1 MWGNH
6 QVKHLRAPNGILH
19 RNEKMAAR
27 PLSRLWKVS
36 DPTLFQMTLVAALL
50 ATVLGDCGPPPNLLF
65 AFPMTTVV
73 NQTHFNPG
81 ATVKYTCRPGYGRVS
96 YKSSTLTCLDDTWN
110 YSEFC
115 TKRRCKNPGELQ
127 NGQVIAKPDHLFG
140 SHLEFVCSEGYILI
154 GPATSYCEI
163 QDKGVDWSDPLPLC
177 IIAKCEPPPNI
188 DNGKHSGGDEDF
200 YTYGSSV
207 TYRCDPNFSMLGK
220 ASISCMVENKTI
232 GVWSPGPPICKK
244 IICSRPEVR
253 NGKIIS
259 GLRPT
264 YNYQNNMVFECN
276 EGYIL
281 KGSKLIYCGED
292 GEWNPPPP
300 TCELNSCPE
309 LPNIPNAYWERQNSF
324 LSKKQ
329 QMFSIGTTL
338 SYRCH
343 FGYEPASDGPT
354 TLTCQKN
361 LTWTPHIE
369 CKEICCPVP
378 KLENGEI
385 IRSRTSS
392 RNNCTYF
399 LGDTILYKCYKKYQ
413 RESRCQGDGTWN
425 PKTPTCDESCDYPPF
440 LPHGYHER
448 VNGFSVFKKEEVI
461 YKCHQGYT
469 LVGEPRLSCSYSRW
483 SPAVPQCKAL
493 CLKPEIAHA
502 TLSMD
507 KDQYIQSENV
517 TIQCDS
523 KYKLVGPQSITCLE
537 SRTWYPEMPKCEW
550 VVPEGCEHIL
560 KGRKMMQCLPNPEDV
575 KMALEI
581 YKLSLDIELLEL
593 QRDRAKESTELFGG

>member
-1 MWGNH
+1 YYTP
-6 QVKHLRAPNGILH
+6 QASKTPNGILH

-27 PLSRLWKVS
+27 PLARLWKVS

-96 YKSSTLTCLDDTWN
+96 YKSSTLTCQDDTWN

-115 TKRRCKNPGELQ
+115 TKKRCKNPGELQ

-177 IIAKCEPPPNI
+177 II
-188 DNGKHSGGDEDF
+188 
-200 YTYGSSV
+200 
-207 TYRCDPNFSMLGK
+207 
-220 ASISCMVENKTI
+220 
-232 GVWSPGPPICKK
+232 
-244 IICSRPEVR
+244 VR

-329 QMFSIGTTL
+329 QMYSIGTTL

-413 RESRCQGDGTWN
+413 PESRCQGDGTWN

-448 VNGFSVFKKEEVI
+448 VNGFNVFKKEEVI
-461 YKCHQGYT
+461 YKCYQGYT

-537 SRTWYPEMPKCEW
+537 SRTWYPEMSKCEW

-560 KGRKMMQCLPNPEDV
+560 KGRKTMQCLPNPEDV

-593 QRDRAKESTELFGG
+593 QRDRAKESTKN

>member
-300 TCELNSCPE
+300 TCEL
-309 LPNIPNAYWERQNSF
+309 I
-324 LSKKQ
+324 
-329 QMFSIGTTL
+329 
-338 SYRCH
+338 
-343 FGYEPASDGPT
+343 
-354 TLTCQKN
+354 
-361 LTWTPHIE
+361 
-369 CKEICCPVP
+369 
-378 KLENGEI
+378 
-385 IRSRTSS
+385 
-392 RNNCTYF
+392 
-399 LGDTILYKCYKKYQ
+399 
-413 RESRCQGDGTWN
+413 
-425 PKTPTCDESCDYPPF
+425 
-440 LPHGYHER
+440 
-448 VNGFSVFKKEEVI
+448 NGFSVFKKEEVI

-550 VVPEGCEHIL
+550 VSCEHIL
-560 KGRKMMQCLPNPEDV
+560 KGRKTMQCLPNPEDV

-593 QRDRAKESTELFGG
+593 QRDRAKESTVQSPV